1 MTSAT
6 GSAATDATG
15 QVIVVGSVNEDLV
28 ARVPRLPRP
37 SETVTGGTFSRYHG
51 GKGANQAVAA
61 ARFGASVRFVGAVG
75 DDEMGLAA
83 RRALETEGIELSGLQ
98 VVPGTA
104 TGVALITVDARGEN
118 QIAVAPGANQRLD
131 GAWVRET
138 LAGRLAPS
146 GVLLANLEISDEP
159 LLEAAARAH
168 AAGLVIVV
176 NPAPARRLP
185 DALLDLHPILVLNRG
200 EVEQLG
206 EGRDIES
213 SAMALARR
221 SRAPVV
227 VTLGAEGA
235 LLVDG
240 GRMQRLPGHQV
251 DAVDTTGAGDTVCGV
266 LAADIAAGGTFDGA
280 LRTAMAAAACSVLVA
295 GAREGMPT
303 RSDVQ
308 AFLAAPDRALFP

>member
-1 MTSAT
+1 MTGAT
-6 GSAATDATG
+6 EIAPPDATG

-37 SETVTGGTFSRYHG
+37 SETVTGGTFSRHHG

-75 DDEMGLAA
+75 DDEMGTAA
-83 RRALETEGIELSGLQ
+83 RRALETEGVELSGLH

-138 LAGRLAPS
+138 LAGRLGSP

-159 LLEAAARAH
+159 LREAAARAH

-176 NPAPARRLP
+176 NPAPVRTLP
-185 DALLDLHPILVLNRG
+185 DALLEVRPVLVLNQG

-206 EGRDIES
+206 EGEDIES
-213 SAMALARR
+213 SALALARR
-221 SRAPVV
+221 SRAPVI
-227 VTLGAEGA
+227 VTLGPQGA

-240 GRMQRLPGHQV
+240 GRVQRVPGHQV
-251 DAVDTTGAGDTVCGV
+251 DAVDTTGAGDTVCGI
-266 LAADIAAGGTFDGA
+266 LAAEIAAGGTLDGA
-280 LRTAMAAAACSVLVA
+280 MRTAMAAAACSVLVV

-308 AFLAAPDRALFP
+308 AFLAAHS